1 MAPLYEKIR
10 TFLKWSSIAQWHQ
23 NKETCHKAPWIIL
36 ECKKGHSN
44 SSKNTPAPY
53 SEPKDLLA
61 RPVQARNFLILNS
74 LSLRRS
80 RNSRTAIS
88 GSHTREFTF
97 PSWPLLFHSLSPFY
111 SWFTFIWFSE
121 LSHKQL
127 VICFSSCT
135 LTFFP
140 PLASIEK

>member
-1 MAPLYEKIR
+1 M
-10 TFLKWSSIAQWHQ
+10 
-23 NKETCHKAPWIIL
+23 L
-36 ECKKGHSN
+36 ECTKGHSN

-61 RPVQARNFLILNS
+61 RPVQARNFLVLNS

-97 PSWPLLFHSLSPFY
+97 PSWPPLIPFLK
-111 SWFTFIWFSE
+111 SI
-121 LSHKQL
+121 LQL
-127 VICFSSCT
+127 IHLHLIF
-135 LTFFP
+135 
-140 PLASIEK
+140 